1 MNTCSEIFSMV
12 KDFCREEMPA
22 SPYGLWIED
31 IKCTELTND
40 SAYLQVAT
48 ELRRTIIES
57 RYLPLVKKAF
67 KEVMGFEVNVILES
81 LEENEAGVAPLILTN
96 EEREEENKI
105 LSQNGEYSYT
115 FDNFIVGSSNKFA
128 HAASLAVAEAPAA
141 AYNPLFIH
149 GGSGLGKTHLLC
161 AICNEIEK
169 NNPSSNIL
177 YVKSEGFTNELIDSL
192 SKNKMAEFR
201 DKYRPVDVLLMD
213 DIQFIGGKDSTQE
226 EFFHTFNT
234 LYEAGKQIVVTS
246 DRPPKEIK
254 TLEDRLRTR
263 FESGLIADIQPPDYE
278 TRVAIIKRKA
288 ELLDLELSPDVIDYI
303 ATKLKTNIRQLEG
316 TVKKIKANKLLAGM
330 TPTIV
335 SAQNAIRDI
344 LNDSQ
349 PISVVIERIIAEVA
363 RYYEVSPSDVK
374 SNKRAAQIS
383 LARQASMY
391 IIREITGIS
400 MAAIGDEFG
409 GRDHSTVV
417 YALKQVDS
425 MLSTNP
431 HFKNTV
437 EDIIK
442 NIKNEN

>member
-1 MNTCSEIFSMV
+1 
-12 KDFCREEMPA
+12 
-22 SPYGLWIED
+22 
-31 IKCTELTND
+31 
-40 SAYLQVAT
+40 
-48 ELRRTIIES
+48 
-57 RYLPLVKKAF
+57 
-67 KEVMGFEVNVILES
+67 
-81 LEENEAGVAPLILTN
+81 ILTQQ
-96 EEREEENKI
+96 EKEEENKI

-169 NNPSSNIL
+169 NNPASNIL

-288 ELLDLELSPDVIDYI
+288 ELLELELSPDVIDYI
-303 ATKLKTNIRQLEG
+303 ASKLKTNIRQLEG

-363 RYYEVSPSDVK
+363 RFYEVSPSDVK

-400 MAAIGDEFG
+400 MASIGDEFG

-417 YALKQVDS
+417 YALKQVDN
-425 MLSTNP
+425 MLSVNP

-437 EDIIK
+437 DDIIK
-442 NIKNEN
+442 NVKNEN

>member
-1 MNTCSEIFSMV
+1 
-12 KDFCREEMPA
+12 
-22 SPYGLWIED
+22 
-31 IKCTELTND
+31 
-40 SAYLQVAT
+40 
-48 ELRRTIIES
+48 
-57 RYLPLVKKAF
+57 
-67 KEVMGFEVNVILES
+67 MGFEVNVILES

-316 TVKKIKANKLLAGM
+316 TVKKIKPNKLLAGM

-335 SAQNAIRDI
+335 SAQIAIRDI